1 MLVNLNMGQKELSR
15 MQIKPKKDEKYKRI
29 RDKEDKVKEDIH
41 LLNQESQKDKKEKMG
56 HK

>member
-1 MLVNLNMGQKELSR
+1 
-15 MQIKPKKDEKYKRI
+15 MQIKPKKDQKYKRI